1 MLEEDKRTIILDLR
15 RDAKVGRFLSVVSAC
30 LVLRAELR
38 LSPSGVTSVSEDND
52 LHETGRDGRGLFVP
66 VDAVSAVASIVASAR
81 SRPLYTLGS
90 GGGEPSDRPINGAL
104 GSGLSCLRK
113 KRDAALFSCHPYLR
127 SNILT
132 LLLQAALNAG
142 VEVSLLVCGRYGYL
156 VILSWAVGEEP
167 RGWDSISRSLC
178 TNPLIAYFWT

>member
-1 MLEEDKRTIILDLR
+1 MRGPIFCYLMLEEDKRTIILDLR
-15 RDAKVGRFLSVVSAC
+15 RDAKVGRFLSVGSAC

-66 VDAVSAVASIVASAR
+66 VDAVSAVASTVASAR
-81 SRPLYTLGS
+81 SRPSYTLGN
-90 GGGEPSDRPINGAL
+90 GGGEPSDGSINGAL
-104 GSGLSCLRK
+104 GSSLSICLRK
-113 KRDAALFSCHPYLR
+113 KRDAALVSCHSYLR

-142 VEVSLLVCGRYGYL
+142 VKVSLLVCGRYGYL
-156 VILSWAVGEEP
+156 PILSWTVGEEP
-167 RGWDSISRSLC
+167 RG
-178 TNPLIAYFWT
+178 